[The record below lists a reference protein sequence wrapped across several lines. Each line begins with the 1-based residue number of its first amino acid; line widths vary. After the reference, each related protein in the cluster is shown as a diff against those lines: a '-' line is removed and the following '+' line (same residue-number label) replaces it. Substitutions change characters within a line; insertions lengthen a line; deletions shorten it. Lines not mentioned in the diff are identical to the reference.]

1 MSGINEV
8 GMPKRGARS
17 GVCIEGVKTFM
28 LRGNDNDIVLSRR
41 RPHGYL
47 GNPERLG
54 VDRAVGQA
62 REEFAE
68 GGSIDGRSG
77 KSELVSVR
85 AVTRKIVV
93 VRKYAQEVGDSD
105 NKRSGSGAV
114 ADARGRD
121 GVNAGNRRRRVR
133 DWHSRGCL
141 RDRECATGGA
151 GAAGPASGPVNP
163 VRVRGSSGY
172 GQRLADRDCATFGIH
187 GNTNNACRYREAH
200 TVAGPTA
207 NRDNNIAGRRPGR
220 YGHGD
225 ACTAP
230 GCRRSRTKHQP
241 NNSGGGILTL
251 YLIGTAWLTAR
262 RRDGETS
269 RFDCDNPPDDWYS
282 RVDERPRRFAHP
294 GGVQVWGPR

>member
-1 MSGINEV
+1 
-8 GMPKRGARS
+8 MPKRGARS

-121 GVNAGNRRRRVR
+121 GVNTGDGRGRVADR
-133 DWHSRGCL
+133 HARIRL

-151 GAAGPASGPVNP
+151 ARAASGPVDS
-163 VRVRGSSGY
+163 VRVCGGGGY
-172 GQRLADRDCATFGIH
+172 RQSLADRDGSALG
-187 GNTNNACRYREAH
+187 RYRNTDTDGGDGERQ
-200 TVAGPTA
+200 A
-207 NRDNNIAGRRPGR
+207 NRLGLNRTAGVSDGECEGGRINGGSRRARDGAGR
-220 YGHGD
+220 
-225 ACTAP
+225 
-230 GCRRSRTKHQP
+230 
-241 NNSGGGILTL
+241 
-251 YLIGTAWLTAR
+251 
-262 RRDGETS
+262 
-269 RFDCDNPPDDWYS
+269 
-282 RVDERPRRFAHP
+282 
-294 GGVQVWGPR
+294 GVKS